1 MTVSITSLPV
11 LYAVEVEADG
21 DIIAGGYSEDGGG
34 VKRMAVVKLNGL
46 GAEPEISVEPPTG
59 TELGDGTAGLYTSLQ
74 VQALNL
80 GTPLISRSP
89 STGKFKLTMDWK
101 KSTNLTSFL
110 DFPAQP
116 ADVSMNGL
124 GDIEFE
130 FSVPDNA
137 AFFRIEVD

>member
-1 MTVSITSLPV
+1 M
-11 LYAVEVEADG
+11 EVEADG

-80 GTPLISRSP
+80 GTPLISRNP
-89 STGKFKLTMDWK
+89 STGKFKVTMDWK

-130 FSVPDNA
+130 FGVPYNA
-137 AFFRIEVD
+137 AFFRIDVD